1 LDPKTEIGSRPLIC
15 GRGLRGVLFDL
26 DGTLLDTARDMAEAL
41 NRVRAAEGLAALPFA
56 EVRPLV
62 SHGAPRLL
70 RLAFGEPE
78 AERYEDLR
86 TRFLAFYRGA
96 LAVHTRL
103 FEGFD
108 RVLDLIE
115 ASGLRW
121 GVVTN
126 KPGWLTAPLIAEIGL
141 EHRCGCIVAGD
152 TLAERK
158 PHPLPLLHA
167 ASLLGLEPREC
178 AYVGDAER
186 DVQAARNAGMIPLVA
201 GFGYLADGEDP
212 AAWGPE
218 AIFARPEELID
229 WLELA
234 T

>member
-1 LDPKTEIGSRPLIC
+1 MTA

-26 DGTLLDTARDMAEAL
+26 DGTLLDTAPDMAAAL
-41 NRVRAAEGLAALPFA
+41 NRLRIAEGLEALPY
-56 EVRPLV
+56 VQIRPLV

-78 AERYEDLR
+78 AERHESLR
-86 TRFLAFYRGA
+86 RRFLDFYRVA

-103 FEGFD
+103 FDGFEA
-108 RVLDLIE
+108 VLSAIE
-115 ASGLRW
+115 RSGLRW
-121 GVVTN
+121 GIVTN
-126 KPGWLTAPLIAEIGL
+126 KPGWLAAPLLAEVGL
-141 EHRCGCIVAGD
+141 AERCACLVAGD

-167 ASLLGLEPREC
+167 AALLGLEPREC

-201 GFGYLADGEDP
+201 GFGYLGDGDDP
-212 AAWGPE
+212 AAWR
-218 AIFARPEELID
+218 ADAVFARPEDLVD
-229 WLELA
+229 WLGLGR
-234 T
+234 